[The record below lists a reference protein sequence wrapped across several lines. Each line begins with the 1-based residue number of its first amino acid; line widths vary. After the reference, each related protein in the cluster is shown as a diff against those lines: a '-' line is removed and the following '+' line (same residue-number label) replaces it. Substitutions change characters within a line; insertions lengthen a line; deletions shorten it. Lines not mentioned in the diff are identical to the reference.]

1 MIYILFQNSVNLLYK
16 NIEVIN
22 KRAQTVVTQSET
34 YVVESIFFLDT
45 SSEVYKLFRG
55 IVFDSPI

>member
-22 KRAQTVVTQSET
+22 KRAQTVVTQSES

>member
-34 YVVESIFFLDT
+34 YVVESIFFFDT